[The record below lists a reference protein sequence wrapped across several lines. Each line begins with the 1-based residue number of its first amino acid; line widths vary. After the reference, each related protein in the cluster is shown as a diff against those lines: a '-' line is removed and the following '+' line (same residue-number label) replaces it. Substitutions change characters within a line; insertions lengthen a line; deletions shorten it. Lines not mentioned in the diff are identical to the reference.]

1 MRAKLGLMVLCA
13 VALLSL
19 HSVLAVAAQLGPA
32 VGKVSPNLIGRTLDG
47 KLYRLAADKAGPK
60 VINFFW
66 VECQPC
72 KKEMPELAE
81 MEKTYKKVK
90 FISVHTQEE
99 PVQIVQQFINKLAGA
114 PSTIVLT
121 SGSLKETFEYA
132 GLPHTMVLD
141 QNNIVLANFVGY
153 TTDNMQQ
160 LKKLLDGLN
169 K

>member
-1 MRAKLGLMVLCA
+1 
-13 VALLSL
+13 
-19 HSVLAVAAQLGPA
+19 
-32 VGKVSPNLIGRTLDG
+32 
-47 KLYRLAADKAGPK
+47 
-60 VINFFW
+60 
-66 VECQPC
+66 
-72 KKEMPELAE
+72 MPELAE

-141 QNNIVLANFVGY
+141 QNNLVLANFVGY